1 MIRDIALVAT
11 AYIGWK
17 LIKKTKY
24 IRLEDIPIEEVLE
37 QIVPEPEEEV
47 SKQKWLKWISWLWD

>member
-1 MIRDIALVAT
+1 
-11 AYIGWK
+11 

-37 QIVPEPEEEV
+37 QIQPEEPEV
-47 SKQKWLKWISWLWD
+47 KSQHHKWLRWISWLWD

>member
-1 MIRDIALVAT
+1 MAAG
-11 AYIGWK
+11 YIGWK
-17 LIKKTKY
+17 VIKKTKY

-47 SKQKWLKWISWLWD
+47 SKHKWLKWISWLWD